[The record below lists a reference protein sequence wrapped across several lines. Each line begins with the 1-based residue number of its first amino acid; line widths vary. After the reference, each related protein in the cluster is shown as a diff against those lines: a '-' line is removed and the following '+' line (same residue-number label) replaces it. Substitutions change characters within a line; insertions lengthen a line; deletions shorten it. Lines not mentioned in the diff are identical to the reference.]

1 MRIVKITCAFLCLL
15 LTFGAFCACGD
26 NNDSASSN
34 TDSSASSTEETSSTT
49 ESNTSSEVDTRY
61 RATRVQKPADF
72 KYKNVDIM
80 CVGDSITQGVYFP
93 AGYRYYLYE
102 YLYSNGAVFSFNGP
116 LKTQNDIRLPERY
129 SGHAGYGGYKIKQ
142 ITDMATQ
149 LADYD
154 CDIYTLMIGIN
165 DYLGNEGEN
174 AISRYKELIT
184 TLLNAK
190 PDAIIFCCSLAPT
203 AGGNEFELSAQMSN
217 ICAEFAN
224 QGKKVY
230 SVDVFNAEGWKD
242 GDCFY
247 EGDTVHPNEKGNKII
262 GQAIGDAILA
272 TVLEINDKGDSGY
285 KAPTHVTELK
295 VSESSLELKAL
306 EAKTVKATVKPSNAE
321 VDTVIWSSSDSKIAI
336 VNHFGKIRGL
346 KKGEATITAT
356 TLDGKFKQEIKVTVL
371 ANKKGT
377 DTQVFKDFIS
387 SADTWEGSTDKIGNG
402 FTTWYDGDMKTITT
416 KESFDCGGDFSLSM
430 VYLVNGNTDSVYS
443 GNYTTLSYGGYTVKI
458 WDCVRKIEL
467 LYGDSVIGTYNAPS
481 LNPERAIYELR
492 YENGKASVIYAGEK
506 IITAN
511 GSKPSASKISI
522 TAFEK
527 ARCIYVSNV
536 ILKKINK

>member
-1 MRIVKITCAFLCLL
+1 MKIMRIMCAYLCLL
-15 LTFGAFCACGD
+15 LTLGAFCACGE

-34 TDSSASSTEETSSTT
+34 TDSNASSTDQASSAQ
-49 ESNTSSEVDTRY
+49 ESDVSSEVDTRY
-61 RATRVQKPADF
+61 RATREQKPADF

-93 AGYRYYLYE
+93 GGYRYYLYE
-102 YLYSNGAVFSFNGP
+102 YLYSNGAVFSFSGP
-116 LKTQNDIRLPERY
+116 EKTKNDIRLPARY

-142 ITDMATQ
+142 ITDMAKQ
-149 LADYD
+149 LAGYD

-165 DYLGNEGEN
+165 DYLGNEGTN
-174 AISRYKELIT
+174 AVSRYKELIT
-184 TLLNAK
+184 TLLNEK

-203 AGGNEFELSAQMSN
+203 AGGNEYELSAQMTN

-230 SVDVFNAEGWKD
+230 SIDVFNAEGWKD

-262 GQAIGDAILA
+262 GQTIGDAILD
-272 TVLEINDKGDSGY
+272 TVLEINDKGDSSY
-285 KAPTHVTELK
+285 KSPTRVTELK
-295 VSESSLELKAL
+295 VSKSSLELKAL

-321 VDTVIWSSSDSKIAI
+321 VDTVIWTSSDDKIAT
-336 VNHFGKIRGL
+336 VNYFGKIRGL

-356 TLDGKFKQEIKVTVL
+356 TLDGKFKQEIKVTVS
-371 ANKKGT
+371 ANKKAT
-377 DTQVFKDFIS
+377 DTQLFKDFIT
-387 SADTWEGSTDKIGNG
+387 SADTWDGSTDKIGNG
-402 FTTWYDGDMKTITT
+402 FTTWYDSDPKTITT
-416 KESFDCGGDFSLSM
+416 KESFDCGGAFSLSM

-481 LNPERAIYELR
+481 LNPERAVYELR
-492 YENGKASVIYAGEK
+492 YENGKASVTYAGEE
-506 IITAN
+506 IITAT
-511 GSKPSASKISI
+511 GSKPSTSKISI
-522 TAFEK
+522 TALEK

>member
-1 MRIVKITCAFLCLL
+1 MKIMRIMCAYLCLL
-15 LTFGAFCACGD
+15 LTLGAFCACGE

-34 TDSSASSTEETSSTT
+34 TDSNASSTDQASSAQ
-49 ESNTSSEVDTRY
+49 ESGVSSEVDTRY
-61 RATRVQKPADF
+61 RATREQKPADF

-93 AGYRYYLYE
+93 GGYRYYLYE
-102 YLYSNGAVFSFNGP
+102 YLYSNGAVFSFSGP
-116 LKTQNDIRLPERY
+116 EKTKNDIRLPARY

-142 ITDMATQ
+142 ITDMAKQ
-149 LADYD
+149 LAGYD

-165 DYLGNEGEN
+165 DYLGNEGTN
-174 AISRYKELIT
+174 AVSRYKELIT
-184 TLLNAK
+184 TLLNEK

-203 AGGNEFELSAQMSN
+203 AGGNEYELSAQMTN

-224 QGKKVY
+224 QDKKVY
-230 SVDVFNAEGWKD
+230 SIDVFNAEGWKD

-262 GQAIGDAILA
+262 GQTIGDAILD
-272 TVLEINDKGDSGY
+272 TVLEINDKGDSSY
-285 KAPTHVTELK
+285 KSPTRVTELK
-295 VSESSLELKAL
+295 VSKSSLELKAL

-321 VDTVIWSSSDSKIAI
+321 VDTVIWTSSDDKIAT
-336 VNHFGKIRGL
+336 VNYFGKIRGL

-356 TLDGKFKQEIKVTVL
+356 TLDGKFKQEIKVTVS
-371 ANKKGT
+371 ANKKAT
-377 DTQVFKDFIS
+377 DTQLFKDFIT

-402 FTTWYDGDMKTITT
+402 FTTWYDSDPKTITT
-416 KESFDCGGDFSLSM
+416 KESFDCGGAFSLSM

-492 YENGKASVIYAGEK
+492 YENGRASVTYAGEE
-506 IITAN
+506 IITAT
-511 GSKPSASKISI
+511 GSKPSTSKISI
-522 TAFEK
+522 TALEK

>member
-1 MRIVKITCAFLCLL
+1 MKIMRIMCAYLCLL
-15 LTFGAFCACGD
+15 LTLGAFCACGE

-34 TDSSASSTEETSSTT
+34 TDSNASSTDQASSAQ
-49 ESNTSSEVDTRY
+49 ESGVSSEVDTRY
-61 RATRVQKPADF
+61 RATREQKPADF

-93 AGYRYYLYE
+93 GGYRYYLYE
-102 YLYSNGAVFSFNGP
+102 YLYSNGAVFSFSGP
-116 LKTQNDIRLPERY
+116 EKTENDIRLPARY

-142 ITDMATQ
+142 ITDMAKR
-149 LADYD
+149 LAGYD

-165 DYLGNEGEN
+165 DYLGNEGTN
-174 AISRYKELIT
+174 AVSRYKELIT
-184 TLLNAK
+184 TLLNEK

-203 AGGNEFELSAQMSN
+203 AGGNEYELSAQMTN

-224 QGKKVY
+224 QDKKVY
-230 SVDVFNAEGWKD
+230 SIDVFNAEGWKD

-262 GQAIGDAILA
+262 GQTIGDAILD
-272 TVLEINDKGDSGY
+272 TVLEINDKGDSSY
-285 KAPTHVTELK
+285 KSPTRVTELK
-295 VSESSLELKAL
+295 VSKSSLELKAL

-321 VDTVIWSSSDSKIAI
+321 VDTVIWTSSDDKIAT
-336 VNHFGKIRGL
+336 VNYFGKIRGL

-356 TLDGKFKQEIKVTVL
+356 TLDGKFKQEIKVTVS
-371 ANKKGT
+371 ANKKAT
-377 DTQVFKDFIS
+377 DTQLFKDFIT

-402 FTTWYDGDMKTITT
+402 FTTWYDSDPKTITT
-416 KESFDCGGDFSLSM
+416 KESFDCGGAFSLSM

-467 LYGDSVIGTYNAPS
+467 LYGDSVIGTYNTPS
-481 LNPERAIYELR
+481 LNPERAVYELR
-492 YENGKASVIYAGEK
+492 YENGKASVTYAGEE
-506 IITAN
+506 IITAT
-511 GSKPSASKISI
+511 GSKPSTSKISI
-522 TAFEK
+522 TALEK

>member
-1 MRIVKITCAFLCLL
+1 MKIMRIMCAYLCLL
-15 LTFGAFCACGD
+15 LTLGAFCACGE

-34 TDSSASSTEETSSTT
+34 TDSNASSTDQASSAQ
-49 ESNTSSEVDTRY
+49 ESGVSSEVDTRY
-61 RATRVQKPADF
+61 RATREQKPADF

-93 AGYRYYLYE
+93 GGYRYYLYE
-102 YLYSNGAVFSFNGP
+102 YLYSNGAVFSFSGP
-116 LKTQNDIRLPERY
+116 EKTENDIRLPARY

-142 ITDMATQ
+142 ITDMAKR
-149 LADYD
+149 LAGYD

-165 DYLGNEGEN
+165 DYLGNEGTN
-174 AISRYKELIT
+174 AVSRYKELIT
-184 TLLNAK
+184 TLLNEK

-203 AGGNEFELSAQMSN
+203 AGGNEYELSAQMTN

-230 SVDVFNAEGWKD
+230 SIDVFNAEGWKD

-262 GQAIGDAILA
+262 GQTIGDAILD
-272 TVLEINDKGDSGY
+272 TVLEINDKGDSSY
-285 KAPTHVTELK
+285 KSPTRVTELK

-321 VDTVIWSSSDSKIAI
+321 ADTVIWTSSDDKIAT
-336 VNHFGKIRGL
+336 VNYFGKIRGL

-356 TLDGKFKQEIKVTVL
+356 TLDGKFKQEIKVTVS
-371 ANKKGT
+371 ANKKAT
-377 DTQVFKDFIS
+377 DTQLFKDFIT

-402 FTTWYDGDMKTITT
+402 FTTWYDSDPKTITT
-416 KESFDCGGDFSLSM
+416 KESFDCGGAFSLSM

-492 YENGKASVIYAGEK
+492 YENGKASVTYAGEE
-506 IITAN
+506 IITAT
-511 GSKPSASKISI
+511 GSKPSTSKISI
-522 TAFEK
+522 TALEK

>member
-1 MRIVKITCAFLCLL
+1 MKIMRIMCAYLCLL
-15 LTFGAFCACGD
+15 LTLGAFCACGE

-34 TDSSASSTEETSSTT
+34 TDSNASSTDQASSAQ
-49 ESNTSSEVDTRY
+49 ESGVSSEVDTRY
-61 RATRVQKPADF
+61 RATREQKPADF

-93 AGYRYYLYE
+93 GGYRYYLYE
-102 YLYSNGAVFSFNGP
+102 YLYSNGAVFSFSGP
-116 LKTQNDIRLPERY
+116 EKTENDIRLPARY

-142 ITDMATQ
+142 ITDMAKQ
-149 LADYD
+149 LAGYD

-165 DYLGNEGEN
+165 DYLGNEGTN
-174 AISRYKELIT
+174 AVSRYKELIT
-184 TLLNAK
+184 TLLNEK

-203 AGGNEFELSAQMSN
+203 AGGNEYELSAQMTN

-224 QGKKVY
+224 QDKKVY
-230 SVDVFNAEGWKD
+230 SIDVFNAEGWKD

-262 GQAIGDAILA
+262 GQTIGDAILD
-272 TVLEINDKGDSGY
+272 TVLEINDKGDSSY
-285 KAPTHVTELK
+285 KSPTRVTELK

-321 VDTVIWSSSDSKIAI
+321 ADTVIWTSSDDKIAT
-336 VNHFGKIRGL
+336 VNYFGKIRGL

-356 TLDGKFKQEIKVTVL
+356 TLDGKFKQEIKVTVS
-371 ANKKGT
+371 ANKKAT
-377 DTQVFKDFIS
+377 DTQLFKDFIT

-402 FTTWYDGDMKTITT
+402 FTTWYDSDPKTITT
-416 KESFDCGGDFSLSM
+416 KESFDCGGAFSLSM

-492 YENGKASVIYAGEK
+492 YENGKASVTYAGEE
-506 IITAN
+506 IITAT
-511 GSKPSASKISI
+511 GSKPSTSKISI
-522 TAFEK
+522 TALEK

>member
-1 MRIVKITCAFLCLL
+1 MKIMRIMCAYLCLL
-15 LTFGAFCACGD
+15 LTLGAFCACGE

-34 TDSSASSTEETSSTT
+34 TDSNASSTDQASSAQ
-49 ESNTSSEVDTRY
+49 ESGVSSEVDTRY
-61 RATRVQKPADF
+61 RATREQKPADF

-93 AGYRYYLYE
+93 GGYRYYLYE
-102 YLYSNGAVFSFNGP
+102 YLYSNGAVFSFSGP
-116 LKTQNDIRLPERY
+116 EKTENDIRLPARY

-142 ITDMATQ
+142 ITDMAKQ
-149 LADYD
+149 LAGYD

-165 DYLGNEGEN
+165 DYLGNEGTN
-174 AISRYKELIT
+174 AVSRYKELIT
-184 TLLNAK
+184 TLLNEK

-203 AGGNEFELSAQMSN
+203 AGGNEYELSAQMTN

-230 SVDVFNAEGWKD
+230 SIDVFNAEGWKD

-262 GQAIGDAILA
+262 GQTIGDAILD
-272 TVLEINDKGDSGY
+272 TVLEINDKGDSSY
-285 KAPTHVTELK
+285 KSPTRVTELK
-295 VSESSLELKAL
+295 VSKSSLELKAL

-321 VDTVIWSSSDSKIAI
+321 VDTVIWTSSDDKIAT
-336 VNHFGKIRGL
+336 VNYFGKIRGL

-356 TLDGKFKQEIKVTVL
+356 TLDGKFKQEIKVTVS
-371 ANKKGT
+371 ANKKAT
-377 DTQVFKDFIS
+377 DTQLFKDFIT

-402 FTTWYDGDMKTITT
+402 FTTWYDSDPKTITT
-416 KESFDCGGDFSLSM
+416 KESFDCGGAFSLSM

-481 LNPERAIYELR
+481 LNPERAVYELR
-492 YENGKASVIYAGEK
+492 YENGKASVTYAGEE
-506 IITAN
+506 IITAT
-511 GSKPSASKISI
+511 GSKPSTSKISI
-522 TAFEK
+522 TALEK